1 MLGNSLVES
10 NSVILDKNI
19 RNIKAGSSLKTDSSI
34 SIPSHTVKEVC
45 NTCQISKPLMSYF
58 MTFEIE
64 RPTFQVKKKFKAKEV
79 IIFNLFKPPLK
90 ENKIGSPLLFTLEN
104 ISFSLYKNLTKI

>member
-10 NSVILDKNI
+10 NCAILDKNI

-64 RPTFQVKKKFKAKEV
+64 RPTFQVKR
-79 IIFNLFKPPLK
+79 NLRQKRSLSLIYLNPL
-90 ENKIGSPLLFTLEN
+90 
-104 ISFSLYKNLTKI
+104 